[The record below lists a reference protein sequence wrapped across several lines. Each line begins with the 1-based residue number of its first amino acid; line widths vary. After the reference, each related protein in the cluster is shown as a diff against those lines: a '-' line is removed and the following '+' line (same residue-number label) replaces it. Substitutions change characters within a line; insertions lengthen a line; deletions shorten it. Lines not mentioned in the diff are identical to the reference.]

1 MSIARTNQVH
11 SYSTNPNHHYHD
23 KYAQVAALQP
33 LYIKQEECG
42 AREES
47 RCKEGGVHQ
56 GGNIS
61 PPTTIVLP
69 PALTCKQNTH
79 ALDRADVTV
88 VTECTR

>member
-1 MSIARTNQVH
+1 MSIARTSQVH
-11 SYSTNPNHHYHD
+11 PYSTNHNHHYHN
-23 KYAQVAALQP
+23 KYAPVAVLQP
-33 LYIKQEECG
+33 PYIKQEECG

-56 GGNIS
+56 GGFS
-61 PPTTIVLP
+61 RPAIVLP